1 MVEKPTGCDCC
12 RRLKS
17 LDLYIWYQS
26 LWLSDNHGSVG
37 YYSLEIESVVL
48 QNEFECNNSY
58 ESVFV
63 SEYEIVLY
71 CDDWFIEWHMNLRQ
85 HGLDNYAEW
94 VYKHLNRTIRHS
106 IVLNW
111 VNEIILP

>member
-1 MVEKPTGCDCC
+1 MLNF
-12 RRLKS
+12 RKS
-17 LDLYIWYQS
+17 KILGRYIWYQS
-26 LWLSDNHGSVG
+26 IWLSDNHGSVG

-63 SEYEIVLY
+63 SEYKIVLY
-71 CDDWFIEWHMNLRQ
+71 CDDWFIEWHMNFRQ
-85 HGLDNYAEW
+85 RGPQDYAEG
-94 VYKHLNRTIRHS
+94 VSKHLNRTIRHN